1 MLTVPRRDSP
11 GELSDQTVRNRLV
24 MLVIQ
29 ELTFACAT
37 GRPA

>member
-1 MLTVPRRDSP
+1 MLTVPRRDTT
-11 GELSDQTVRNRLV
+11 GELTDQTVRNRLV

-29 ELTFACAT
+29 ELTFALGT